1 MPLLSVSTD
10 FNKCLK
16 KKCFVT
22 FFKFNENPQNVKK
35 KAEAVKAQPL
45 ALKNLKANYQVDL
58 FTGNLEEQ

>member
-1 MPLLSVSTD
+1 M
-10 FNKCLK
+10 FE